1 MRRACGGH
9 GFSAYSGI
17 VTHLLETT
25 PLYTLE
31 GIHIAT

>member
-9 GFSAYSGI
+9 GFHAYSGI
-17 VTHLLETT
+17 VTHLLENT

-31 GIHIAT
+31 GIYLSI